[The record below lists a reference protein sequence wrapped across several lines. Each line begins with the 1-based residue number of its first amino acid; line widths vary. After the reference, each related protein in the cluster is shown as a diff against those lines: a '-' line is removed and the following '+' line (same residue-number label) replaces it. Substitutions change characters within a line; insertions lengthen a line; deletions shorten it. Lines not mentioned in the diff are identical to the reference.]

1 MRATATCFFIR
12 PLCVLLATNRPPW
25 YSYRMNTRENY
36 LAGLKKAIP
45 VALAYLAVSFTFGL
59 AARRNTFPLWFASL
73 ISATN
78 LTSAGQFTGIELLRL
93 GAGYLELSLAV
104 FIINLR
110 YALMSFSLSQQVKIR
125 ITPGTR
131 FAMSLFLTDEVFAL
145 ANEKGSAITPA
156 YYFGLSTLPYLG
168 WQLGTLA
175 GYLSGG
181 LFPKSVIAAA
191 GIAIYCMY
199 IAIFLPP
206 MKKHKGIALAVLAG
220 AAISCGL
227 YYIPYLNKIP
237 MGFRVIIAA
246 IAATAAAAAI
256 FPHKDEP
263 EPKPLEQEEEEK

>member
-1 MRATATCFFIR
+1 M
-12 PLCVLLATNRPPW
+12 NRK
-25 YSYRMNTRENY
+25 ENY

-45 VALAYLAVSFTFGL
+45 VAIAYLAVSFTFGL
-59 AARRNTFPLWFASL
+59 AARRSDFPMWFASL

-78 LTSAGQFTGIELLRL
+78 LTSAGQFTGIELLHL

-110 YALMSFSLSQQVKIR
+110 YALMSFSLSQQVTIR
-125 ITPGTR
+125 IRPITR
-131 FAMSLFLTDEVFAL
+131 FAMSMFLTDEVFAL
-145 ANEKGSAITPA
+145 ASEKGSAVTPA
-156 YYFGLSTLPYLG
+156 YYFGLSTLPYIA

-181 LFPKSVIAAA
+181 IFPASVIAAA

-199 IAIFLPP
+199 IAIFVPP
-206 MKKHKGIALAVLAG
+206 MKKHTGIAVAALTG

-227 YYIPYLNKIP
+227 YYIPFLNKIP

-246 IAATAAAAAI
+246 ITATVLAAAL
-256 FPHKDEP
+256 FPKKEEP
-263 EPKPLEQEEEEK
+263 EESLDVPEKEETK

>member
-1 MRATATCFFIR
+1 ME
-12 PLCVLLATNRPPW
+12 
-25 YSYRMNTRENY
+25 TRKNY
-36 LAGLKKAIP
+36 LAGLKKGIP
-45 VALAYLAVSFTFGL
+45 VAIAYLAVSFTFGL
-59 AARRNTFPLWFASL
+59 AARRESFPLWFASL
-73 ISATN
+73 LSATN
-78 LTSAGQFTGIELLRL
+78 LTSAGQFTGLELLRL

-110 YALMSFSLSQQVKIR
+110 YALMSFSLSQQVKVR
-125 ITPGTR
+125 IFPGTR

-145 ANEKGSAITPA
+145 ANEKGGELTPS

-206 MKKHKGIALAVLAG
+206 MKKEVGIALSVLS
-220 AAISCGL
+220 AAALSCAL
-227 YYIPYLNKIP
+227 YYLPVLNRIP
-237 MGFRVIIAA
+237 MGFRVILAA
-246 IAATAAAAAI
+246 LAATFLAAAL
-256 FPHKDEP
+256 FPRKQDEIEP
-263 EPKPLEQEEEEK
+263 EKEKEEANV

>member
-1 MRATATCFFIR
+1 
-12 PLCVLLATNRPPW
+12 
-25 YSYRMNTRENY
+25 MNTKENH

-45 VALAYLAVSFTFGL
+45 VAIAYLAVSFTFGL
-59 AARRNTFPLWFASL
+59 AARRTDFPMWFAAL

-104 FIINLR
+104 FVINLR
-110 YALMSFSLSQQVKIR
+110 YALMSFSLSQQVTIR
-125 ITPGTR
+125 IKPCTR

-145 ANEKGSAITPA
+145 ANEKGSEITPA

-175 GYLSGG
+175 GYISGG
-181 LFPKSVIAAA
+181 IFPASVVAAA

-206 MKKHKGIALAVLAG
+206 MKKHKGIAVAVLAG

-246 IAATAAAAAI
+246 VTATVLAAALFPKKDNQKANLEATA
-256 FPHKDEP
+256 K
-263 EPKPLEQEEEEK
+263 EEEV

>member
-1 MRATATCFFIR
+1 
-12 PLCVLLATNRPPW
+12 
-25 YSYRMNTRENY
+25 MNTKENY
-36 LAGLKKAIP
+36 LLGLKKAIP
-45 VALAYLAVSFTFGL
+45 VAIAYLAVSFTFGL
-59 AARRNTFPLWFASL
+59 AARRIDLPLWFASL
-73 ISATN
+73 LSATN

-104 FIINLR
+104 FVINLR
-110 YALMSFSLSQQVKIR
+110 YALMSFSLSQQVTIR
-125 ITPGTR
+125 IKPATR

-145 ANEKGSAITPA
+145 ASEKGSAVTPA

-175 GYLSGG
+175 GYLLGG
-181 LFPKSVIAAA
+181 VFPASVIAAA

-206 MKKHKGIALAVLAG
+206 MKKHKGIAVAVLAG

-237 MGFRVIIAA
+237 MGFRVILAA
-246 IAATAAAAAI
+246 VVATVAAAAL
-256 FPHKDEP
+256 FPRTDEK
-263 EPKPLEQEEEEK
+263 EIDADNAKKEESE

>member
-1 MRATATCFFIR
+1 
-12 PLCVLLATNRPPW
+12 
-25 YSYRMNTRENY
+25 MNTRENY

-145 ANEKGSAITPA
+145 ANEKGSAITP
-156 YYFGLSTLPYLG
+156 
-168 WQLGTLA
+168 
-175 GYLSGG
+175 
-181 LFPKSVIAAA
+181 K
-191 GIAIYCMY
+191 
-199 IAIFLPP
+199 
-206 MKKHKGIALAVLAG
+206 
-220 AAISCGL
+220 AISKYTGL
-227 YYIPYLNKIP
+227 ILARNPQNHSCVSPAWGTQAL
-237 MGFRVIIAA
+237 FA
-246 IAATAAAAAI
+246 IQSMC
-256 FPHKDEP
+256 P
-263 EPKPLEQEEEEK
+263 

>member
-1 MRATATCFFIR
+1 MSVKGR
-12 PLCVLLATNRPPW
+12 
-25 YSYRMNTRENY
+25 Y

-45 VALAYLAVSFTFGL
+45 VSIAYLAVSFTFGL
-59 AARRNTFPLWFASL
+59 AAKRSAFPMWFAAL

-104 FIINLR
+104 FVINLR
-110 YALMSFSLSQQVKIR
+110 YALMSFSLSQQVTIR
-125 ITPGTR
+125 IKPATR

-145 ANEKGSAITPA
+145 ASEKRSAITPA

-199 IAIFLPP
+199 VAIFLPP
-206 MKKHKGIALAVLAG
+206 MKKSRGIALAVLSG

-227 YYIPYLNKIP
+227 YYIPYLNRIP
-237 MGFRVIIAA
+237 MGFRVILSALIATVIAA
-246 IAATAAAAAI
+246 AF
-256 FPHKDEP
+256 FPRKDEP
-263 EPKPLEQEEEEK
+263 AIDPNAPQEEETK

>member
-1 MRATATCFFIR
+1 MSAK
-12 PLCVLLATNRPPW
+12 
-25 YSYRMNTRENY
+25 ENY

-45 VALAYLAVSFTFGL
+45 VAIAYLAVSFTFGL
-59 AARRNTFPLWFASL
+59 AARRTHFSLWFSVL

-104 FIINLR
+104 FVINLR

-125 ITPGTR
+125 IRPATR

-145 ANEKGSAITPA
+145 ASEKGSAVTPA
-156 YYFGLSTLPYLG
+156 YYFGLSTLPYLA

-181 LFPKSVIAAA
+181 LFPKAVIAAA

-206 MKKHKGIALAVLAG
+206 MKKNVGIALAILAG
-220 AAISCGL
+220 AALSCAM

-237 MGFRVIIAA
+237 MGFRVILSAVAATVIAA
-246 IAATAAAAAI
+246 AL
-256 FPHKDEP
+256 FPKKEEP
-263 EPKPLEQEEEEK
+263 SLDDTLREEKE

>member
-1 MRATATCFFIR
+1 
-12 PLCVLLATNRPPW
+12 
-25 YSYRMNTRENY
+25 MNTKENY

-45 VALAYLAVSFTFGL
+45 VAIAYLAVSFTFGL
-59 AARRNTFPLWFASL
+59 AARRGSFPMWFAAL

-78 LTSAGQFTGIELLRL
+78 LTSAGQFTGIKLLNL

-104 FIINLR
+104 FVINLR
-110 YALMSFSLSQQVKIR
+110 YALMSFSLSQQVTMR
-125 ITPGTR
+125 IKPGTR

-145 ANEKGSAITPA
+145 ASEKGSAVTPA
-156 YYFGLSTLPYLG
+156 YYFGLSTLPYLA

-181 LFPKSVIAAA
+181 IFPQSVVAAA

-206 MKKHKGIALAVLAG
+206 MKKQKGIALAVLSG

-237 MGFRVIIAA
+237 MGFRVILAALSATVIAA
-246 IAATAAAAAI
+246 AL
-256 FPHKDEP
+256 FPRKEQP
-263 EPKPLEQEEEEK
+263 EPPLDEAKEEDK

>member
-1 MRATATCFFIR
+1 MYSSPTNPQHQT
-12 PLCVLLATNRPPW
+12 VLLATLAVGW
-25 YSYRMNTRENY
+25 YSYRMNTKQNF
-36 LAGLKKAIP
+36 LAGLKKGIP
-45 VALAYLAVSFTFGL
+45 VAIAYLAVSFTFGL

-156 YYFGLSTLPYLG
+156 YYFGLATLPYLG

-206 MKKHKGIALAVLAG
+206 MKKHRGIAVAILAG
-220 AAISCGL
+220 AALSCGL

-246 IAATAAAAAI
+246 IAATVAAAAL
-256 FPHKDEP
+256 FPHKEEP
-263 EPKPLEQEEEEK
+263 EAELKPKQEEETK

>member
-1 MRATATCFFIR
+1 
-12 PLCVLLATNRPPW
+12 
-25 YSYRMNTRENY
+25 MNVKQQY

-45 VALAYLAVSFTFGL
+45 VAIAYLAVSFTFGL
-59 AARRNTFPLWFASL
+59 AARRSEFPMWFASL

-104 FIINLR
+104 FVINLR

-125 ITPGTR
+125 IKPATR

-145 ANEKGSAITPA
+145 ANEKGSAVTPA

-168 WQLGTLA
+168 WQLGTLS

-181 LFPKSVIAAA
+181 VFPTSVIAAA

-206 MKKHKGIALAVLAG
+206 MKKHRGIAVAVSAG
-220 AAISCGL
+220 AAISCAL
-227 YYIPYLNKIP
+227 YYIPYLNRIP

-246 IAATAAAAAI
+246 VVATVVAAAL
-256 FPHKDEP
+256 FPRKEDAESP
-263 EPKPLEQEEEEK
+263 VEEARKEGEE

>member
-1 MRATATCFFIR
+1 M
-12 PLCVLLATNRPPW
+12 
-25 YSYRMNTRENY
+25 
-36 LAGLKKAIP
+36 
-45 VALAYLAVSFTFGL
+45 
-59 AARRNTFPLWFASL
+59 WFASL
-73 ISATN
+73 VSATN
-78 LTSAGQFTGIELLRL
+78 LTSAGQFTGLELLRL
-93 GAGYLELSLAV
+93 SAGYLELSLAV
-104 FIINLR
+104 LIINLR

-125 ITPGTR
+125 IRPMTR

-145 ANEKGSAITPA
+145 ANEKGSDITPA
-156 YYFGLSTLPYLG
+156 YYFGLSALPYVG

-206 MKKHKGIALAVLAG
+206 MKKHKGIAFAVLTG
-220 AAISCGL
+220 AALSCAL

-246 IAATAAAAAI
+246 VAATAAAAAL
-256 FPHKDEP
+256 FPKKEDLQTDEP
-263 EPKPLEQEEEEK
+263 FLEEENEKEVER